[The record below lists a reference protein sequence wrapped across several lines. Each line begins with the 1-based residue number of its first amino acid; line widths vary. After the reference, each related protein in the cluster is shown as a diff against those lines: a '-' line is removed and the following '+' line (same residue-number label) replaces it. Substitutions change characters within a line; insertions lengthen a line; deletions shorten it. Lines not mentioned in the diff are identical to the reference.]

1 MSGNSPR
8 SPVEVSSSDEEH
20 SLGKSTLAEGSGHAS
35 VSEMDIPLSALCNS
49 PESTHSPNS
58 FVSEKNSLQGSHG
71 IVNSVPMNGLRCA
84 SPGHSAP
91 VDNQEILSDMVVT
104 DGELNGPVSGR
115 SVDGHDM
122 LSITELRKKMA
133 SARRNSAVTR
143 KQENP
148 VKSLRV
154 KKCVSNIKA
163 GKTHP
168 IQGLQG
174 KVSPSNNLSP
184 IPYVL

>member
-8 SPVEVSSSDEEH
+8 SPVEVSSSDEH
-20 SLGKSTLAEGSGHAS
+20 SLGKNTLAKGSGHAS
-35 VSEMDIPLSALCNS
+35 VSEMDIPLSALCKS

-58 FVSEKNSLQGSHG
+58 FVSEKNSLEGSHG
-71 IVNSVPMNGLRCA
+71 IVNSVPMNGLLCA
-84 SPGHSAP
+84 SPGYSTP

-104 DGELNGPVSGR
+104 AVSGR

-133 SARRNSAVTR
+133 SARRNSAVIR
-143 KQENP
+143 KQENL
-148 VKSLRV
+148 VKSVRV
-154 KKCVSNIKA
+154 KKCVSNVKA

-174 KVSPSNNLSP
+174 KVGPSNNLNP

>member
-1 MSGNSPR
+1 
-8 SPVEVSSSDEEH
+8 VSSSDEEH
-20 SLGKSTLAEGSGHAS
+20 SLGKNTLAEGSGHAS
-35 VSEMDIPLSALCNS
+35 VSEMDIPLSALCKS

-71 IVNSVPMNGLRCA
+71 IVNSVPMNGLLCA

-104 DGELNGPVSGR
+104 DGELNEPVSGR

-133 SARRNSAVTR
+133 SGRRNKKMASARRNSAVTR

-148 VKSLRV
+148 AKSLRV
-154 KKCVSNIKA
+154 KKCVSDIKA

-174 KVSPSNNLSP
+174 KVGPSNNLSP